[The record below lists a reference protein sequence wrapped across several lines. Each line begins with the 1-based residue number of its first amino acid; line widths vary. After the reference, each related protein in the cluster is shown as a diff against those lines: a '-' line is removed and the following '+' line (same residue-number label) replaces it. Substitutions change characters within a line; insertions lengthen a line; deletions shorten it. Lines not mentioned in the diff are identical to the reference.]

1 MLRVSKLTDYGTVMM
16 THMARQP
23 ERMHTAT
30 EVAAAVHLAAPTV
43 VKLLKALAR
52 EGLLISRRGANGG
65 YALARRPEKISVAEV
80 IVAIEGPIAFTE
92 CSGTEG
98 MCAQERTCTIRGNWQ
113 RINQAVQQA
122 LEKVTLADMLLPV
135 AVAPIWEQSRHA
147 AQGD

>member
-23 ERMHTAT
+23 ERLHTAT
-30 EVAAAVHLAAPTV
+30 EVAVAVHLAAPTV
-43 VKLLKALAR
+43 VKLLKMLTH
-52 EGLLISRRGANGG
+52 EGLLVSRRGAKGG
-65 YALARRPEKISVAEV
+65 YTLARRPAEISVAEV

-92 CSGTEG
+92 CSGAEG
-98 MCAQERTCTIRGNWQ
+98 MCVQERTCTIRGNWQ

-135 AVAPIWEQSRHA
+135 AITPIRL
-147 AQGD
+147 DR